1 MEQSQNKLGTM
12 PIGRL
17 LAVMSVPMMVSM
29 FIQALYNVVDSMFV
43 AKISEEAL
51 AAVSLAYPMQNIITA
66 IGVGTG
72 VGITALVPASL
83 GRGDQ
88 EMAERAANVQ
98 NFLSLCYSVVFVF
111 TGLIFTDVYYTMQTK
126 DQAIISAGVSY
137 LRIICLVSV
146 GAFFGQG
153 LEKLL
158 VATGNSALSMISQAT
173 GAVMNIILD
182 PLLIFGVGPFPEMG
196 VAGAAAATVIGQI
209 AAAILALIFN
219 IRKNTA
225 LRFSLQKMLPRAKIL
240 ENIFAVGLPSMI
252 TVGLSSAM
260 SYCINQIFLAVGTT
274 ATAAFGIWLKL
285 QNFGYMPVYGLNNGS
300 IAILSYNYG
309 AGRLDRVHATLKLAL
324 RIGVAV
330 SVAVMLLYMLCAR
343 PLLGMFNASENMY
356 SIGMTAIRICS
367 ISIPFGACTL
377 VLSSSFQSLGRSR
390 NTLFVNVCRQL
401 VVLVPIAW
409 LLSLSGDIRLIWSAF
424 PIAEAATM
432 VIAMALSHRLMKRLN
447 QEQQ

>member
-300 IAILSYNYG
+300 ISILSYNSG